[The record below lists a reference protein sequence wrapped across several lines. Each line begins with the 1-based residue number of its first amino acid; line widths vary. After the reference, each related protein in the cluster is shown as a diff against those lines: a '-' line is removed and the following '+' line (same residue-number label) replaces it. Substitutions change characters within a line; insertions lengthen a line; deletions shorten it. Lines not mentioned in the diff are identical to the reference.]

1 MPWYIIYLI
10 VSGVLSLFL
19 LLMAIGNG
27 EGSLL
32 YRMLMIWKDI
42 DGFWSGV
49 KTVVVMLI
57 MLALTPWL
65 VVTSLF
71 YILYCGD

>member
-32 YRMLMIWKDI
+32 YRMLMIWKDN
-42 DGFWSGV
+42 DGFWSGL
-49 KTVVVMLI
+49 KTVLEMLI
-57 MLALTPWL
+57 MQSLTPWL
-65 VVTSLF
+65 VDTSLF
-71 YILYCGD
+71 YILYFGD